1 MCTTRPSGSFHWMQP
16 RKTCPDCILQHSSDM
31 LQRVYERRG
40 QHNNDERIAKS
51 AVWTYGK
58 LMYAINGGG
67 KRQIPNEIWSCSYYH
82 IFARIYGWCGSFADI
97 VMVNSTW
104 TKGHIDQLWKTDAEI
119 VYPPCDTERLNELP
133 LSNRK
138 TKVISVAQFR

>member
-1 MCTTRPSGSFHWMQP
+1 
-16 RKTCPDCILQHSSDM
+16 M

-67 KRQIPNEIWSCSYYH
+67 KRQIPNE
-82 IFARIYGWCGSFADI
+82 F
-97 VMVNSTW
+97 
-104 TKGHIDQLWKTDAEI
+104 
-119 VYPPCDTERLNELP
+119 
-133 LSNRK
+133 
-138 TKVISVAQFR
+138 